1 MICGLTYGVM
11 YKAPISQP
19 PYWADPRIHMFGND
33 SPFHATVAPLFTGF
47 LDSCIYNTNL
57 RTHASK
63 EILSKFLMRD
73 NSTILDIG
81 CGTGPSSRS
90 LSLSFPKSKIFAID
104 TSSQMLEVASSQR
117 SNHNINYEFG
127 NGHYYSLDNIDMAT
141 LMFVLHEA
149 PRDARLSMLKRLS
162 QSVETVAV
170 LDISQ
175 DYKPSRTMLYGEP
188 YLLDYL
194 ENINNDMEK
203 CFKHV
208 FKYVII
214 PKHATLWIG
223 RNDFRFVM

>member
-1 MICGLTYGVM
+1 MKESLNIWL
-11 YKAPISQP
+11 ISV
-19 PYWADPRIHMFGND
+19 
-33 SPFHATVAPLFTGF
+33 TL
-47 LDSCIYNTNL
+47 
-57 RTHASK
+57 
-63 EILSKFLMRD
+63 
-73 NSTILDIG
+73 
-81 CGTGPSSRS
+81 
-90 LSLSFPKSKIFAID
+90 D
-104 TSSQMLEVASSQR
+104 TSQLFISPYFFTMSS
-117 SNHNINYEFG
+117 F
-127 NGHYYSLDNIDMAT
+127 L
-141 LMFVLHEA
+141 
-149 PRDARLSMLKRLS
+149 DARLSMLKRLS